1 MIKVYQTK
9 FGGKDALLEEQGN
22 CWQVCIASILELPLE
37 DAFDCRPYSDEVWF
51 DKFNK
56 WLLYRGLYCISFDHS
71 ADKPLACS
79 QIIGYAIMDC
89 MSTTL
94 YHGEHHVVVIKNQ
107 EVVHD
112 PNPRAEGRLGECRGL
127 YLILPIQSDK

>member
-37 DAFDCRPYSDEVWF
+37 EAFDCRKYSDNGWF
-51 DKFNK
+51 GRFNE
-56 WLLYRGLYCISFDHS
+56 WLLPKGLYCIRFDHS
-71 ADKPLACS
+71 VEKPIACS
-79 QIIGYAIMDC
+79 QIIGYAIMAC
-89 MSTTL
+89 MFSTL
-94 YHGEHHVVVIKNQ
+94 YQHVVIIKNQ

-112 PNPRAEGRLGECRGL
+112 PNPHAKGRLGECRGF
-127 YLILPIQSDK
+127 YLILPIQPGK